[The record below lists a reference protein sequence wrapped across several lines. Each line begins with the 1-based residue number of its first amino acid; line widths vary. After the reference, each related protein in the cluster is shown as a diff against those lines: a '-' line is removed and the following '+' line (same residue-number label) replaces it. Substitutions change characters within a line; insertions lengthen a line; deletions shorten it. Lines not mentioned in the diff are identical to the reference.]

1 MIVVGKGEE
10 MVGVGIIF
18 FVVFSCD
25 LKINNII
32 EVINIKTKKTIPE
45 TMKKELGFLDE
56 AVTGDGC
63 SELWV
68 SGRIGSSIMF
78 SIMNKFFNKVNLDDS
93 LTLTKIIS
101 SMKIRERRRK
111 VNLWKKILITI

>member
-32 EVINIKTKKTIPE
+32 EVINIKTKKTIPK
-45 TMKKELGFLDE
+45 TVKKELGFLDE
-56 AVTGDGC
+56 AVTGDEC

-68 SGRIGSSIMF
+68 GARLGSSIMF
-78 SIMNKFFNKVNLDDS
+78 SIMNKFFNIVNPYHS
-93 LTLTKIIS
+93 LTLIKIIS
-101 SMKIRERRRK
+101 SIKIRERRRK